1 MFIVTCV
8 DYGETCDGHAR
19 LLNMFRNHD
28 EAVAFVEF
36 DMIDHKGQYGDEQVF
51 DGNRHE
57 IWASK
62 EDVGVKG
69 CVWDILN
76 TEFI

>member
-19 LLNMFRNHD
+19 LLNVFSNYS
-28 EAVAFVEF
+28 EAVAYVES
-36 DMIDHKGQYGDEQVF
+36 DMGEHKGEYGEDEVF

-62 EDVGVKG
+62 EEVGVKG
-69 CVWDILN
+69 CVWDIFN